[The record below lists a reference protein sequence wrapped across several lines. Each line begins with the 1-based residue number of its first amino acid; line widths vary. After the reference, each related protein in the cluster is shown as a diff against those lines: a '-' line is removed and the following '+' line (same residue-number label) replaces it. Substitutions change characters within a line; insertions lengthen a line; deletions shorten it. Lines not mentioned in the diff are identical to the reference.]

1 MLVSP
6 RLCIASRLLCLKVL
20 VKSPTSSMF
29 AHNGISGLHI
39 EYNGDDLT
47 AHILLGDFYSFN
59 VSQNSST
66 HFTRTNYEISYLYT
80 VYVISTFSRNTIK
93 LLFYPV
99 RSSRSGNGCLFG
111 TSSPRKLNL

>member
-66 HFTRTNYEISYLYT
+66 HFTRSNYGYLNSIIIIIMVT
-80 VYVISTFSRNTIK
+80 ATINENDK
-93 LLFYPV
+93 T
-99 RSSRSGNGCLFG
+99 GITCKH
-111 TSSPRKLNL
+111 TEK

>member
-1 MLVSP
+1 M
-6 RLCIASRLLCLKVL
+6 
-20 VKSPTSSMF
+20 KSPTSSMF

-66 HFTRTNYEISYLYT
+66 HFTSSNYGYLNSIIIIIMVTWSLVLEMLDPHNIEIIPL
-80 VYVISTFSRNTIK
+80 
-93 LLFYPV
+93 
-99 RSSRSGNGCLFG
+99 SS
-111 TSSPRKLNL
+111 